1 MENQVE
7 GCGWFVHPL
16 NKRRGVLYTLEPN
29 PLLSTEER
37 TVDVWNWVGIA
48 PVPGRGSR
56 RYSKAVRTPSPGV
69 CCPRMSGEEE
79 KEQMFL

>member
-1 MENQVE
+1 MVTLLE
-7 GCGWFVHPL
+7 GYGWFVHPS
-16 NKRRGVLYTLEPN
+16 NKKRGVLNTLVLN

-48 PVPGRGSR
+48 PGPERGSR

-69 CCPRMSGEEE
+69 CRPRMSGEEE